1 MPSPEENV
9 LSALKAKKDDEI
21 VQIIQEHPALI
32 NLVTPNSKSSLMY
45 MMLFGNKPKELV
57 EFFVTHPGFNFQF
70 VNRNGYSNLDVLFQ
84 YGRVD
89 VMPAVLQKPELLL
102 IDGKPTYVRATEL
115 LAEAELNMAENK
127 KVLANAKF
135 VEKDAVKIANL
146 KQMIVMLYEPT
157 VKLAIAKD
165 DPSILAQMEVAG
177 ANLRKELSTGE
188 RPFQSLNDANVKLD
202 KWFDDYNTR
211 TREVDD
217 SAVQQM
223 YAFFAAGR
231 KLQELEGK
239 KQEAL
244 LKILDEATDGHVK
257 RMDAVEQAII
267 KSGLKP

>member
-1 MPSPEENV
+1 MPSPEETV

-32 NLVTPNSKSSLMY
+32 NLVTPTSKSSLMY

-57 EFFVTHPGFNFQF
+57 EFFVKHPDFNFQF

-89 VMPAVLQKPELLL
+89 VLPVVLQKPEQLV

-115 LAEAELNMAENK
+115 LAEAELSMAENK

-135 VEKDAVKIANL
+135 VEKDVVKIANL
-146 KQMIVMLYEPT
+146 KQMIDMLYEPT
-157 VKLAIAKD
+157 VLLAIAKD

-177 ANLRKELSTGE
+177 ADLRKELSTGA
-188 RPFQSLNDANVKLD
+188 RPFQTLNDVNVKLD
-202 KWFDDYNTR
+202 PWFDDYNYR
-211 TREVDD
+211 TRKRDN
-217 SAVQQM
+217 SGIQQM
-223 YAFFAAGR
+223 HAFFAADR
-231 KLQELEGK
+231 KLQELEAK

-244 LKILDEATDGHVK
+244 LKIHDEANQGRMK
-257 RMDAVEQAII
+257 RMDEVEQEII
-267 KSGLKP
+267 KSSSKL